1 MLVMKGSAEND
12 CYHKNQTLMGIATY
26 AVKLIMILTT
36 EPPSLPQGELGEVF
50 HIDIFPIIGACLCLI
65 IPVSVPRWSHY
76 PR

>member
-50 HIDIFPIIGACLCLI
+50 H
-65 IPVSVPRWSHY
+65 Y
-76 PR
+76 